1 MKKNVKHNV
10 NSEIAVTH
18 LVTRKRQILMAAMG
32 VTVGIGIFIFMNSLM
47 KGFDRYSTESLFKTV
62 PHLRVYREDAMSA
75 PIAEVPAGDSNSAA
89 VILNPKITNQSKKI
103 VNPDQVMAQIKALP
117 YVTAVTPDVAV
128 NVFYN
133 NGQAQVTGRVSGVD
147 VREEDAMF
155 NLTASMLEGDIKTIE
170 TRQDGIALGEGIVKK
185 LNVRVGDNIT
195 VSSAVGV
202 SKNLKVIGIF
212 KTGITSIDK
221 TKAYINIATAQ
232 QLLRQGPSYITDIF
246 VNVKDANKAKTYIP
260 ELRSATGYDVEDW
273 ETANSSAMAANRIRR
288 VMAFSISMSILLVA
302 GFGIY
307 NILNMTIMQK
317 MNDIAILKA
326 MGFSGWDVT
335 KIFMMQALLI
345 GVIGVMMGWGLGSLI
360 VTLLSKVYVGGDIGY
375 FPIRFE
381 PMYFGMATMFGLIV
395 TSLAGFL
402 PARKAAKVDPVAIFR
417 K

>member
-1 MKKNVKHNV
+1 MKKARTHNV
-10 NSEIAVTH
+10 NSEIALTH
-18 LVTRKRQILMAAMG
+18 LITRKRQIIMAAMG

-62 PHLRVYREDAMSA
+62 PHLRIYREDAMSA
-75 PIAEVPAGDSNSAA
+75 PIAQVADDSLQAA
-89 VILNPKITNQSKKI
+89 VILNPKITNKSKKI
-103 VNPDQVMAQIKALP
+103 VNPQELMTRVKALP

-133 NGQAQVTGRVSGVD
+133 NGQAQVPGRVSGVD
-147 VREEDAMF
+147 IKEEDAMF
-155 NLTASMLEGDIKTIE
+155 NLTASMLEGDIKAIA

-202 SKNLKVIGIF
+202 AKNLKVIGIF

-221 TKAYINIATAQ
+221 TKAYVNIAMAQ
-232 QLLRQGPSYITDIF
+232 QLMRQGPSYITDIF
-246 VNVKDANKAKTYIP
+246 VNVTDANKAKTYID
-260 ELRSATGYDVEDW
+260 EIRSATGYDVEDW

-345 GVIGVMMGWGLGSLI
+345 GVIGVMMGWGLGALI

-381 PMYFGMATMFGLIV
+381 PYYFGLATLFGLIV
-395 TSLAGFL
+395 TSLAGFF
-402 PARKAAKVDPVAIFR
+402 PARKAANVDPVAIFR

>member
-1 MKKNVKHNV
+1 MKRSHQHKV
-10 NSEIAVTH
+10 NSEIALTH
-18 LVTRKRQILMAAMG
+18 LFTRKRQIIMAAMG
-32 VTVGIGIFIFMNSLM
+32 VTVGVGIFIFMNSLM

-62 PHLRVYREDAMSA
+62 PHLRIYREDAMSA
-75 PIAEVPAGDSNSAA
+75 PIAHDDGDSTHAA
-89 VILNPKITNQSKKI
+89 VILNPKITNRSKKI
-103 VNPDQVMAQIKALP
+103 IHPDQIMAQVKALP

-133 NGQAQVTGRVSGVD
+133 NGQAQVPGRVSGVD
-147 VREEDAMF
+147 IREEDAMF
-155 NLTASMLEGDIKTIE
+155 NLTASMLEGNIKEIE

-185 LNVRVGDNIT
+185 LNVRLGDNIT

-202 SKNLKVIGIF
+202 SKTLKVIGIF

-221 TKAYINIATAQ
+221 TKSYVNIAMAQ
-232 QLLRQGPSYITDIF
+232 QLIRQGPSYITDIF
-246 VNVKDANKAKTYIP
+246 VNVTDANKAKTYID
-260 ELRSATGYDVEDW
+260 EIKASTDYDVEDW

-345 GVIGVMMGWGLGSLI
+345 GMIGVMLGWGLGILI
-360 VTLLSKVYVGGDIGY
+360 VTLLAKVYVGGDIGY

-381 PMYFGMATMFGLIV
+381 PYYFGLATLFGLIV

-402 PARKAAKVDPVAIFR
+402 PARKAAKVDPVEIFR

>member
-1 MKKNVKHNV
+1 MKRPHQHKV
-10 NSEIAVTH
+10 NSEIALTH
-18 LVTRKRQILMAAMG
+18 LFTRKRQIIMAAMG
-32 VTVGIGIFIFMNSLM
+32 VTVGVGIFIFMNSLM

-62 PHLRVYREDAMSA
+62 PHLRIYREDAMSA
-75 PIAEVPAGDSNSAA
+75 PIAQGDGDSTHAA
-89 VILNPKITNQSKKI
+89 VILNPKITNRSKKI
-103 VNPDQVMAQIKALP
+103 INPDEIMAQVKSLP

-133 NGQAQVTGRVSGVD
+133 NGQAQVPGRVSGVD
-147 VREEDAMF
+147 IREEDAMF
-155 NLTASMLEGDIKTIE
+155 NLTASMLEGNIKEIE

-185 LNVRVGDNIT
+185 LNVRLGDNIT

-202 SKNLKVIGIF
+202 SKTLKVIGIF

-221 TKAYINIATAQ
+221 TKSYVNIAMAQ
-232 QLLRQGPSYITDIF
+232 QLIRQGPSYITDIF
-246 VNVKDANKAKTYIP
+246 VNVTDANKAKTYID
-260 ELRSATGYDVEDW
+260 EIKATTDYDVEDW

-345 GVIGVMMGWGLGSLI
+345 GMIGVMLGWGLGILI
-360 VTLLSKVYVGGDIGY
+360 VTLLAKVYVGGDIGY

-381 PMYFGMATMFGLIV
+381 PYYFGMATLFGLIV

-402 PARKAAKVDPVAIFR
+402 PARKAAKVDPVEIFR

>member
-1 MKKNVKHNV
+1 MKRHKHNV

-62 PHLRVYREDAMSA
+62 PHLRIYREDAMSA
-75 PIAEVPAGDSNSAA
+75 PIGGVQVQGDSTRVA
-89 VILNPKITNQSKKI
+89 VILNPKITNRSKKVI
-103 VNPDQVMAQIKALP
+103 NPDEVMAAVKGLP

-133 NGQAQVTGRVSGVD
+133 NGQEQVPGRVSGVD
-147 VREEDAMF
+147 IREEDAMF
-155 NLTASMLEGDIKTIE
+155 NLTSSMLEGDIRQIAM
-170 TRQDGIALGEGIVKK
+170 RQDGIALGEGIVKK
-185 LNVRVGDNIT
+185 LNVRLGDNIT

-221 TKAYINIATAQ
+221 TKSYVNISMAQ
-232 QLLRQGPSYITDIF
+232 QLIRQGPSYITDIF
-246 VNVKDANKAKTYIP
+246 VNVTDPNKAKNYID
-260 ELRSATGYDVEDW
+260 EIHARTGYDVEDW

-335 KIFMMQALLI
+335 RIFMMQALLI
-345 GVIGVMMGWGLGSLI
+345 GVIGVMMGWGLGAFI
-360 VTLLSKVYVGGDIGY
+360 VTMLAKVYVGGDIGY

-381 PMYFGMATMFGLIV
+381 PFYFGLATLFGIIV

-402 PARKAAKVDPVAIFR
+402 PARKAARVDPVEIFR

>member
-1 MKKNVKHNV
+1 MKKIHHNV
-10 NSEIAVTH
+10 NSEIALTH

-75 PIAEVPAGDSNSAA
+75 PIMEAGEDSTQAA
-89 VILNPKITNQSKKI
+89 VILNPKITNRSKKI
-103 VNPDQVMAQIKALP
+103 INPHEVMERARALP

-133 NGQAQVTGRVSGVD
+133 NGQAQVPGRVSGVD
-147 VREEDAMF
+147 IKEEDAMF
-155 NLTASMLEGDIKTIE
+155 NLTASMLEGDIRQIAM
-170 TRQDGIALGEGIVKK
+170 RQDGIALGEGIVKK

-221 TKAYINIATAQ
+221 TKAYVNIAMAQ
-232 QLLRQGPSYITDIF
+232 QLMRQGPSYITDIF
-246 VNVKDANKAKTYIP
+246 VNVTDANKAKTYID
-260 ELRSATGYDVEDW
+260 ELRAVTGYDVEDW

-326 MGFSGWDVT
+326 MGFLGWDVT

-345 GVIGVMMGWGLGSLI
+345 GMVGVILGWGLGIFI
-360 VTLLSKVYVGGDIGY
+360 VTMLAKVYVGGDIGY

-381 PMYFGMATMFGLIV
+381 PYYFGLATLFGLIV

-402 PARKAAKVDPVAIFR
+402 PARKAARVDPVEIFR

>member
-1 MKKNVKHNV
+1 MKRPYRHKV
-10 NSEIAVTH
+10 NTEIAVTH
-18 LVTRKRQILMAAMG
+18 LVTRKRQILMAALG
-32 VTVGIGIFIFMNSLM
+32 VTVGIGVFIFMNSLM
-47 KGFDRYSTESLFKTV
+47 KGFDRYSSESLFKTV
-62 PHLRVYREDAMSA
+62 PHLRVYREDAVSA
-75 PIAEVPAGDSNSAA
+75 PIAATDSNRAA
-89 VILNPKITNQSKKI
+89 VILNPKITNRSKKVI
-103 VNPDQVMAQIKALP
+103 NPDQVMAQLKSFP

-133 NGQAQVTGRVSGVD
+133 NGQAQVPGKASGVD
-147 VREEDAMF
+147 IAEEDAMF
-155 NLTASMLEGDIKTIE
+155 HLTASMLEGDVSSLAM
-170 TRQDGIALGEGIVKK
+170 RQDGIILGEGIVKK
-185 LNVRVGDNIT
+185 LNVRIGDNIT
-195 VSSAVGV
+195 VSSAVGIA
-202 SKNLKVIGIF
+202 KTLKVVGIF
-212 KTGITSIDK
+212 KTGITGIDK
-221 TKAYINIATAQ
+221 TKAYVNITTAQ

-246 VNVKDANKAKTYIP
+246 VNVQDPNKAKTYID
-260 ELRSATGYDVEDW
+260 ELKAATGYDVEDW
-273 ETANSSAMAANRIRR
+273 ETANSAAMAANRVRR

-335 KIFMMQALLI
+335 RIFMTQALFI
-345 GVIGVMMGWGLGSLI
+345 GMIGVMLGWGLGSVI

-381 PMYFGMATMFGLIV
+381 PTYFALATLFGMIV

>member
-1 MKKNVKHNV
+1 MKRHKHNV
-10 NSEIAVTH
+10 NSGIAVTH

-47 KGFDRYSTESLFKTV
+47 KGFDRYSSESLFKSV
-62 PHLRVYREDAMSA
+62 PHLRVYREDAVSA
-75 PIAEVPAGDSNSAA
+75 PIVEEGDQQASAA
-89 VILNPKITNQSKKI
+89 VILNPKITNRSKKV
-103 VNPDQVMAQIKALP
+103 VNPQEIMARVKALP

-133 NGQAQVTGRVSGVD
+133 NGQAQVPGKVSGVD
-147 VREEDAMF
+147 IAEEDAMF
-155 NLTASMLEGDIKTIE
+155 HLKASMLEGDVNELGI
-170 TRQDGIALGEGIVKK
+170 RMDGIILGEGIVRK
-185 LNVRVGDNIT
+185 LNVRVGDIIT
-195 VSSAVGV
+195 VSSGVGV
-202 SKNLKVIGIF
+202 SKSLKVLGVF
-212 KTGITSIDK
+212 KTGITPIDK

-232 QLLRQGPSYITDIF
+232 ELLRQGPSYITDIF
-246 VNVKDANKAKTYIP
+246 VNVKEPNKAKSYVN
-260 ELRSATGYDVEDW
+260 ELRAATGYDVEDW
-273 ETANSSAMAANRIRR
+273 ETANASAMAANRVRR

-307 NILNMTIMQK
+307 NILNMTIMEK

-335 KIFMMQALLI
+335 KIFMMQAILI
-345 GVIGVMMGWGLGSLI
+345 GFIGILLGWGLGSII
-360 VTLLSKVYVGGDIGY
+360 VTLLAKVYVGGDIGY

-381 PMYFGMATMFGLIV
+381 PQYFGLATVFGMVV
-395 TSLAGFL
+395 TSLAGYL

>member
-1 MKKNVKHNV
+1 MKKANHNV
-10 NSEIAVTH
+10 NSGIAITH

-75 PIAEVPAGDSNSAA
+75 PIMQASEDSTQAS
-89 VILNPKITNQSKKI
+89 VILNPKITNRSKKI
-103 VNPDQVMAQIKALP
+103 INPDEVMARVRALP

-133 NGQAQVTGRVSGVD
+133 NGQAQVPGRVSGVD
-147 VREEDAMF
+147 IKEEDAMF
-155 NLTASMLEGDIKTIE
+155 NLTASMLEGDIRQIAM
-170 TRQDGIALGEGIVKK
+170 RQDGIALGEGIVKK

-195 VSSAVGV
+195 VSSAIGV
-202 SKNLKVIGIF
+202 TKNLKVIGIF

-221 TKAYINIATAQ
+221 TKAYVNIAMAQ
-232 QLLRQGPSYITDIF
+232 QLMRQGPSYITDIF
-246 VNVKDANKAKTYIP
+246 VNVKDANKAKNYVDEI
-260 ELRSATGYDVEDW
+260 RSATGYDVEDW

-345 GVIGVMMGWGLGSLI
+345 GMIGVVLGWGLGILI
-360 VTLLSKVYVGGDIGY
+360 VTLLAKVYVGGDIGY

-381 PMYFGMATMFGLIV
+381 PYYFGLATLFGLIV
-395 TSLAGFL
+395 TSLAGYL
-402 PARKAAKVDPVAIFR
+402 PARKAARVDPVEIFR

>member
-1 MKKNVKHNV
+1 MKKNHPHKV
-10 NSEIAVTH
+10 NGEIALTH

-75 PIAEVPAGDSNSAA
+75 PIMEVRNDSNAAA
-89 VILNPKITNQSKKI
+89 VILNPKITNRSKKI
-103 VNPDQVMAQIKALP
+103 VNPQQVMEQVKALP
-117 YVTAVTPDVAV
+117 YVTSVTPDVAV

-133 NGQAQVTGRVSGVD
+133 NGQAQVTGRLSGVD
-147 VREEDAMF
+147 IREEDAMF
-155 NLTASMLEGDIKTIE
+155 HLTASMLEGDIKAIE

-202 SKNLKVIGIF
+202 NKNLKIIGIF

-221 TKAYINIATAQ
+221 TKAYVNIATAQ
-232 QLLRQGPSYITDIF
+232 QLMRQGPSYITDIF

-260 ELRSATGYDVEDW
+260 EIRSATGYDAEDW

-345 GVIGVMMGWGLGSLI
+345 GMIGVMLGWGLGAII

-381 PMYFGMATMFGLIV
+381 PFYFGLATMFGMIV

-402 PARKAAKVDPVAIFR
+402 PARKAARVDPVAIFR

>member
-1 MKKNVKHNV
+1 MKRPHTHKV
-10 NSEIAVTH
+10 NSEIALTH
-18 LVTRKRQILMAAMG
+18 LITRKRQIIMAAMG
-32 VTVGIGIFIFMNSLM
+32 VTVGVGIFIFMNSLM

-62 PHLRVYREDAMSA
+62 PHLRIYREDAMSA
-75 PIAEVPAGDSNSAA
+75 PIARGDGDSTHAA
-89 VILNPKITNQSKKI
+89 VILNPKITNRSKKI
-103 VNPDQVMAQIKALP
+103 INPDQIMAQVKALP

-133 NGQAQVTGRVSGVD
+133 NGQAQVPGRVSGVD
-147 VREEDAMF
+147 IREEDAMF
-155 NLTASMLEGDIKTIE
+155 NLTASMLEGNIKEIE

-185 LNVRVGDNIT
+185 LNVRLGDNIT

-202 SKNLKVIGIF
+202 SKTLKVIGIF

-221 TKAYINIATAQ
+221 TKSYVNIAMAQ
-232 QLLRQGPSYITDIF
+232 QLIRQGPSYITDIF
-246 VNVKDANKAKTYIP
+246 VNVTDANKAKTYID
-260 ELRSATGYDVEDW
+260 EIKASTGYDVEDW

-345 GVIGVMMGWGLGSLI
+345 GMIGVMLGWGLGILI
-360 VTLLSKVYVGGDIGY
+360 VTLLAKVYVGGDIGY

-381 PMYFGMATMFGLIV
+381 PYYFGLATLFGLIV

-402 PARKAAKVDPVAIFR
+402 PARKAAKVDPVEIFR

>member
-1 MKKNVKHNV
+1 MKKHRHNV
-10 NSEIAVTH
+10 NSEIAITH

-47 KGFDRYSTESLFKTV
+47 KGFDRYSTESLFKTT
-62 PHLRVYREDAMSA
+62 PHLRVYREDAMSK
-75 PIAEVPAGDSNSAA
+75 PILDALADTSSTA
-89 VILNPKITNQSKKI
+89 VIINPKITNRSKKVI
-103 VNPDQVMAQIKALP
+103 NPAEVMAAVKTLP
-117 YVTAVTPDVAV
+117 YVTAVTPDVSV

-133 NGQAQVTGRVSGVD
+133 NGQAQVPGRVSGVD
-147 VREEDAMF
+147 IREEDAMF
-155 NLTASMLEGDIKTIE
+155 NLSASMLEGDFRSLE
-170 TRQDGIALGEGIVKK
+170 TQQDGIVLGEGIVKK

-195 VSSAVGV
+195 VTSAVGV
-202 SKNLKVIGIF
+202 SKNFKVIGIY

-221 TKAYINIATAQ
+221 TKAYVNIARAQ
-232 QLLRQGPSYITDIF
+232 QLNRQGPSYITDIF
-246 VNVKDANKAKTYIP
+246 VNVTDANKAKAYVD
-260 ELRSATGYDVEDW
+260 ELRAVTEYDVEDW

-345 GVIGVMMGWGLGSLI
+345 GVIGVMLGWGLGALI
-360 VTLLSKVYVGGDIGY
+360 VTLLAKVYVGGDIGF

-381 PMYFGMATMFGLIV
+381 PFYFGLATLFGLIV